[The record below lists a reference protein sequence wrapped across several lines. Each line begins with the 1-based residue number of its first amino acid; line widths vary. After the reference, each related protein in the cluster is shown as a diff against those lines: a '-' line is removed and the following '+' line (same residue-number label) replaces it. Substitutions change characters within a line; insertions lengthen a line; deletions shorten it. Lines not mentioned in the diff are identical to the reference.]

1 MNIYLYNVI
10 GLDARQESQDTGT
23 GRRPCTATEFPSV
36 LPGPVNIKLGRPWM
50 CFTIW
55 LCTKLRNRP
64 GTLDTGHRVCLT
76 ENTIWFTICLFISPD
91 LDGHRAPK
99 MEYCPRRDPQR
110 GTPFHDHDMFHDMF
124 HGMFHGMFL
133 FPDLDG
139 NQGTKNVSRYV
150 SRYICLFI
158 SPDLFRYVSEHFGT
172 LHFYCAKHQEFKTN
186 VFHG

>member
-124 HGMFHGMFL
+124 HGMFHGMFVCSL
-133 FPDLDG
+133 VRTCFDM
-139 NQGTKNVSRYV
+139 
-150 SRYICLFI
+150 
-158 SPDLFRYVSEHFGT
+158 FRNTSEHFT
-172 LHFYCAKHQEFKTN
+172 FTAPSTRNSKRTCFTDNFAIKWARLIKPSADMIL
-186 VFHG
+186 